1 MLPLGARNTLRG
13 LREGDP
19 TRATIG
25 SLLLLLV
32 FYRWARRRASLIA
45 RYEIREGDDLR
56 IELPRERSIDA
67 AARLEALL
75 AASAA
80 ADLDDDLLRAA
91 AAEHEGEDRQDD
103 DPTE

>member
-1 MLPLGARNTLRG
+1 MLPLGARNVLRG
-13 LREGDP
+13 MREGD
-19 TRATIG
+19 TSRTTVG

-56 IELPRERSIDA
+56 IELPPERSVDA
-67 AARLEALL
+67 AARRAAII

-80 ADLDDDLLRAA
+80 ADLDDDLLRPPSP
-91 AAEHEGEDRQDD
+91 EDEGEDRQDD
-103 DPTE
+103 DSDE